1 MFSLS
6 CQDNTVVLWC
16 SVMKIFFIGQ
26 KGVPCKSQE
35 DKTGRERR
43 TEALSTLLAD
53 MGHSVYVTC
62 TKPYV
67 SKNLTKFNG
76 VKLVHRPSFLPDKS
90 GGLFYDL
97 LSVLSIWTI
106 KPDVVHIQ
114 GWRAVILAPL
124 AVVLRPETTYVWT
137 IDSWPQQRLKV
148 MRQITRWIEGLFDVI
163 TVPSR
168 ELQHQMLYNFNVR
181 AIYVPDGYTDN
192 EMPPLP
198 LKYFGIRSSGYTLTT
213 ATNAKD
219 IRMVAKAYKRAGGRR
234 KLVVMVEE
242 KGPFKRLGRE
252 YAFLHFV
259 GELKGRPLYS
269 LIEEAGLIILTGENN
284 SIDTV
289 LRTMSAGKAI
299 VTTSDVGYQEVLG
312 VSAPIAKKGDVAG
325 MAEILSPLV
334 KDEKTRLVFGRKAK
348 KRARAHFTWKRILPE
363 YIELYHYP
371 LLRAVPM
378 DSAVPR
384 WIAKEA

>member
-1 MFSLS
+1 
-6 CQDNTVVLWC
+6 
-16 SVMKIFFIGQ
+16 MKILFIGQ
-26 KGVPCKSQE
+26 RGVPCKSQE

-43 TEALSTLLAD
+43 VEALSTLLAD
-53 MGHSVYVTC
+53 IGHSVYVTC

-76 VKLVHRPSFLPDKS
+76 VKLIHRPSLMPDKS
-90 GGLFYDL
+90 GGLLYDL
-97 LSVLSIWTI
+97 LSVLTIWTR
-106 KPDVVHIQ
+106 KPDVVHFQ
-114 GWRAVILAPL
+114 GWRAVILAPI

-137 IDSWPQQRLKV
+137 IDSWPQQKLKV
-148 MRQITRWIEGLFDVI
+148 MKQITRWVEGLFDAI

-181 AIYVPDGYTDN
+181 AIYVPDGYTDS
-192 EMPPLP
+192 EIPSLP
-198 LKYFGIRSSGYTLTT
+198 LKYFGIRSSGYSMTT

-219 IRMVAKAYKRAGGRR
+219 IRMVAKAYKKAGGRR
-234 KLVVMVEE
+234 KLVVMAED
-242 KGPFKRLGRE
+242 KGPLIKRLGRE
-252 YAFLHFV
+252 YAFLSFV
-259 GELKGRPLYS
+259 GELKGRPFYS
-269 LIEEAGLIILTGENN
+269 LIEEAGLIILTGEKN

-289 LRTMSAGKAI
+289 LRTMNAGKAI
-299 VTTSDVGYQEVLG
+299 VATSDVGYQEVLG
-312 VSAPIAKKGDVAG
+312 VSAPIAKKGDIDG
-325 MAEILSPLV
+325 MAEILSPLI
-334 KDEKTRLVFGRKAK
+334 KKEQTRLAYGRKVK

-384 WIAKEA
+384 LLIKET